1 MTDFENKDLTG
12 QPAAEEPTASE
23 PVAHETAA
31 PVPEPT
37 PEPQPEPTPQAPFHT
52 APATP
57 HLTLE
62 PDPVPPEI
70 PVEEPHIAGS
80 AAEPFHM
87 PDPPHA
93 PEPPQPE
100 PAYQQTPPNYSQPQ
114 YENPQY
120 TGPQYQQPPYGNS
133 QPYYNKPLYNVPPMG
148 YNQKSRLA
156 AGLLAI
162 TFGVF
167 GVHNYYLGF
176 HSRATIQLVVTLVG
190 MLLTFIVIGAFAV
203 LGMYIWAFV
212 EGVMLLSANP
222 SRMYDG
228 NGVITRD

>member
-12 QPAAEEPTASE
+12 QAGEPETKETTAPEAEQPTPAPE
-23 PVAHETAA
+23 AA
-31 PVPEPT
+31 PESI
-37 PEPQPEPTPQAPFHT
+37 PQPPFHT
-52 APATP
+52 AAATP

-62 PDPVPPEI
+62 PDPVPLET

-87 PDPPHA
+87 PDPPRA
-93 PEPPQPE
+93 PEPPRQE
-100 PAYQQTPPNYSQPQ
+100 PAYQEPVYQQTPPNYSQPQ
-114 YENPQY
+114 Y
-120 TGPQYQQPPYGNS
+120 GAPQYQQPPYGNS
-133 QPYYNKPLYNVPPMG
+133 QTYYNKPLYNVPPAG

-162 TFGVF
+162 TFGAF

-176 HSRATIQLVVTLVG
+176 NSRATIQLVVTLVG
-190 MLLTFIVIGAFAV
+190 LLLTFVVIGGFAV

-212 EGVMLLSANP
+212 EGVLILSATP
-222 SRMYDG
+222 TRMYDG
-228 NGVITRD
+228 NGVILRD

>member
-12 QPAAEEPTASE
+12 QTGEPETGEPETKEVSAPEAEQP
-23 PVAHETAA
+23 A
-31 PVPEPT
+31 PVPEPV
-37 PEPQPEPTPQAPFHT
+37 PQAPFHT
-52 APATP
+52 TPTTP

-62 PDPVPPEI
+62 PDPAPPEI

-87 PDPPHA
+87 PDPPRA
-93 PEPPQPE
+93 PEPPRQE
-100 PAYQQTPPNYSQPQ
+100 PVYQEPVYQQTPPNYSQPQ
-114 YENPQY
+114 YG
-120 TGPQYQQPPYGNS
+120 TPQYQQPSYGNS
-133 QPYYNKPLYNVPPMG
+133 QPYYNNKPLYNVPPVG

-162 TFGVF
+162 TFGAF

-176 HSRATIQLVVTLVG
+176 NSRATIQLVVTLVG
-190 MLLTFIVIGAFAV
+190 LLLTFVVIGAFAV

-212 EGVMLLSANP
+212 EGVLILSATP
-222 SRMYDG
+222 TRLYDG